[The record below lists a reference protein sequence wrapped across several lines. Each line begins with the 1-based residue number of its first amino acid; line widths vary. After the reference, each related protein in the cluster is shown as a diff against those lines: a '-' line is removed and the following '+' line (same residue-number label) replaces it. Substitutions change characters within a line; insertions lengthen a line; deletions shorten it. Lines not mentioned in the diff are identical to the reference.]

1 MRNEKQNAEMRY
13 SADGGLSI
21 FLTST
26 EISFTIKHGNY
37 FVTPMNVPED
47 LLFNKILY
55 SAQDNNILIDRRM
68 FCSLSFQK

>member
-1 MRNEKQNAEMRY
+1 MRNEKQNAEMCY

-47 LLFNKILY
+47 LLFNKTLY
-55 SAQDNNILIDRRM
+55 SAQDNNTY
-68 FCSLSFQK
+68 FN